1 VHGGGVTILSSEAV
15 VSVGSGQRPKKR
27 RKKKTEWS
35 AYGFLG
41 PALISICVLS
51 LAPMLYTIWISFT
64 NWDAMHFMNYQ
75 FVGVKNYV
83 DLVNPSDPLSAVFIP
98 TFLWTL
104 TFAFLTTTINYLAG
118 LLLAVLLN
126 NKNIKEAPL
135 YRSLLIIPWA
145 VPGLISLLAW
155 QGLLNQSYGQINAA
169 LHVLGISA
177 IPWLVNPFWARVT
190 VLMVNLWASYP
201 YMMTVCTGALQ
212 SIPDELYEA
221 SAIDGAGWWQRFR
234 FISMPSVWKVS
245 LPLLIPSFAF
255 SFNNFNTV
263 FLLTGGG
270 PARSSTPF
278 AGYTDILASAAY
290 KMTLTYNRYDYAAV
304 ISVVLFVLVGL
315 ISWINMQFTGVFK
328 EAD

>member
-1 VHGGGVTILSSEAV
+1 MKTQA
-15 VSVGSGQRPKKR
+15 QKKR
-27 RKKKTEWS
+27 RRKDSIQWS
-35 AYGFLG
+35 AYGYLT
-41 PALISICVLS
+41 PALLSIAVLS

-64 NWDAMHFMNYQ
+64 NWNAMHFMNYN
-75 FVGVKNYV
+75 FVGLQNYQ
-83 DLVNPSDPLSAVFIP
+83 DLITPNNPLAAVFIP

-104 TFAFLTTTINYLAG
+104 TFAFLTTAVNYFAG

-126 NKNIKEAPL
+126 NRNIKEAPL

-155 QGLLNQSYGQINAA
+155 QGLLNQSYGQVNAV
-169 LHVLGISA
+169 LHLVGIGA
-177 IPWLVNPFWARVT
+177 VPWLVNPFWARVAI
-190 VLMVNLWASYP
+190 LMVNLWASYP

-212 SIPDELYEA
+212 SIPEEIYEA
-221 SAIDGAGWWQRFR
+221 SAIDGATWWQKFR
-234 FISMPSVWKVS
+234 FISMPSVWRIS

-270 PARSSTPF
+270 PARNSTPF

-290 KMTLTYNRYDYAAV
+290 KMTLTYNRYDYAATISVILFIIVGV
-304 ISVVLFVLVGL
+304 IS
-315 ISWINMQFTGVFK
+315 WANMQFTGAFK
-328 EAD
+328 EVD